1 MATKKKVE
9 VEATE
14 AAVDVKDEAVD
25 VMSDDY
31 WDELVEIELF
41 KDTGKYSGDK
51 FVSVNNEQILIQR
64 GVPVK
69 IKRKFYEVLKNSM
82 EQEKKTAAEIARL
95 TK

>member
-14 AAVDVKDEAVD
+14 ATVENKEEAVD
-25 VMSDDY
+25 KTSDDY
-31 WDELVEIELF
+31 WNELVEIELF
-41 KDTGKYSGDK
+41 KDSGKYSNDV
-51 FVSVNNEQILIQR
+51 FVSVNGETILIQR